1 VKKIRMI
8 ELVVEVDR
16 YVTHAEL
23 GQYVVTEL
31 AAGGGCRRPDDP
43 LFDGIRV
50 VEMKFRRR
58 MNRARSAET
67 V

>member
-1 VKKIRMI
+1 MKKIRII

-23 GQYVVTEL
+23 GHYVVTAL
-31 AAGGGCRRPDDP
+31 AAPGGCRRPDDP
-43 LFDGIRV
+43 LFGGVRV
-50 VEMKFRRR
+50 VEMKFRRSA
-58 MNRARSAET
+58 NRARSAET